1 MAGPSRQE
9 KVDELMDAAE
19 KALRGSKWFDAERL
33 AQRAMARIALPLQEA
48 RRQRVQAVLTPKAGL
63 RIVEGE
69 VPEEV
74 TVEPGCYLVQ
84 PPAVGADARRMRLA
98 ALRQDVPVTVLC
110 REPRTRMGLCPVVAI
125 GMLTVRTKIVPP
137 ADWDAPD
144 MAWYAGAMEQLGDAA
159 IAMLDTGLELD
170 RQVDF
175 VLSALDAVPDHEK
188 LHQVLADVCREAAKG
203 FVPSAR
209 EDALDDELADADV
222 DAELGE
228 GGKKRAPRED

>member
-1 MAGPSRQE
+1 
-9 KVDELMDAAE
+9 
-19 KALRGSKWFDAERL
+19 
-33 AQRAMARIALPLQEA
+33 
-48 RRQRVQAVLTPKAGL
+48 
-63 RIVEGE
+63 
-69 VPEEV
+69 
-74 TVEPGCYLVQ
+74 
-84 PPAVGADARRMRLA
+84 MRLA
-98 ALRQDVPVTVLC
+98 ALRQDVPVTVIC

-203 FVPSAR
+203 FVPSAT
-209 EDALDDELADADV
+209 EDVLDDELADADVDV